1 MDTRVGKRPP
11 LMAAKTLALAWLSCV
26 AAQTGCEPR
35 SSEPFTGSA
44 PSYLSEMAGESQLA
58 TWTCTDSPCP
68 WGESVSNHALAWPGS
83 AEPVATRLGYTVSPA
98 AYLPADSANGIT
110 ISIELGSATVY
121 AGEPLEES
129 HHVLATISSGESY
142 QISGVLPGEVLS
154 VQSDVSFEYR
164 VTPSV
169 MGPPDAGT
177 PPDADTPPDAGTPP
191 DASNPPDAG
200 TPPDA
205 GPPPDASNPPD
216 AGTPSDAGTASQ
228 VATWTC
234 TGSPCPWGSS
244 LSGHALVWPAAA
256 EAINTRLGYTVSAG
270 VYLPAARANGADLSI
285 ETGEASAYAGFPN
298 ADSHRLLAT
307 VTSGQTFHVSGLA
320 SGEVLSVQADA
331 EFTYRATLPPP
342 GDPGDPDPPGDVI
355 QATQAF
361 WRCNAPD
368 CFGDDWTG
376 AVITWPAWAAYHSNG
391 RSGNNQSRSVFS
403 ADGTPLYPY
412 MGAWA
417 QGCEVTAESGTVLI
431 IEWQRGTDV
440 WRETWLTPRQS
451 HVITLVP
458 PEDGAMIETDDN
470 SPGFSVSLKNCTPQP
485 IPQ

>member
-1 MDTRVGKRPP
+1 
-11 LMAAKTLALAWLSCV
+11 
-26 AAQTGCEPR
+26 
-35 SSEPFTGSA
+35 
-44 PSYLSEMAGESQLA
+44 
-58 TWTCTDSPCP
+58 
-68 WGESVSNHALAWPGS
+68 
-83 AEPVATRLGYTVSPA
+83 VSPA
-98 AYLPADSANGIT
+98 AYLPADSANGVT
-110 ISIELGSATVY
+110 LSIELGSVSVY

-142 QISGVLPGEVLS
+142 QVSGVRPGEVLS
-154 VQSDVSFEYR
+154 VQSDVSFAYR
-164 VTPSV
+164 VTP
-169 MGPPDAGT
+169 PPVSD
-177 PPDADTPPDAGTPP
+177 PPDAGTPP
-191 DASNPPDAG
+191 DASDPPDAG

-205 GPPPDASNPPD
+205 LDPPD
-216 AGTPSDAGTASQ
+216 AGTPPDASDPSDAGTPPDAETASQ

-234 TGSPCPWGSS
+234 TGSPCPWGES

-256 EAINTRLGYTVSAG
+256 GAINTRLGYTVSAG
-270 VYLPAARANGADLSI
+270 VYLPATSANGADISVQ
-285 ETGEASAYAGFPN
+285 TGEASAYAGFPD

-307 VTSGQTFHVSGLA
+307 LTSGQAFHVSGLA

-361 WRCNAPD
+361 WRCNAAD
-368 CFGDDWTG
+368 CSGDDWTG
-376 AVITWPAWAAYHSNG
+376 AVIAWPAWAAYQNNA
-391 RSGNNQSRSVFS
+391 RSGDQSRSVFS

-451 HVITLVP
+451 HVIALVP
-458 PEDGAMIETDDN
+458 PEDGAMIETEDG

-485 IPQ
+485 IQPSSFIDTLQ